1 MLDRT
6 TFGRCADL
14 GLPSGMAGYVQGRL
28 GVMGDVSADEA
39 DEATRL
45 AVDSAT
51 DLANGTDFDLL
62 TADERAELVSV
73 AESAVAHTA

>member
-6 TFGRCADL
+6 TFGRCTDL

-28 GVMGDVSADEA
+28 GVMGDVS
-39 DEATRL
+39 
-45 AVDSAT
+45 
-51 DLANGTDFDLL
+51 
-62 TADERAELVSV
+62 V

>member
-39 DEATRL
+39 DEATDWPSTRPQTWPT
-45 AVDSAT
+45 APTST
-51 DLANGTDFDLL
+51 YSPL
-62 TADERAELVSV
+62 TSGPNWCRSLSRR
-73 AESAVAHTA
+73 

>member
-14 GLPSGMAGYVQGRL
+14 GLPSGMAVYVQGRL
-28 GVMGDVSADEA
+28 GVMGDVS
-39 DEATRL
+39 

-51 DLANGTDFDLL
+51 DLANGTDFDVL

>member
-28 GVMGDVSADEA
+28 GVMGDVSA
-39 DEATRL
+39 
-45 AVDSAT
+45 VDSAT
-51 DLANGTDFDLL
+51 DLANGTDFDVL